1 VRATK
6 KRLRRRSPAATG
18 TGLRR
23 IFCWRSSAELTRLV
37 VSVDAVCDW
46 LGKRV
51 AVMVPGEWE
60 IVMMQVGEGEEEEEV
75 QIPWLCVSRVGVLG
89 WG

>member
-1 VRATK
+1 M
-6 KRLRRRSPAATG
+6 
-18 TGLRR
+18 
-23 IFCWRSSAELTRLV
+23 
-37 VSVDAVCDW
+37 SVDAVCDW

-51 AVMVPGEWE
+51 AVMVPGERE
-60 IVMMQVGEGEEEEEV
+60 IVMMQVGEGEGEEEEV